1 MRDVKT
7 KHGDIQGRGGR
18 TAMIGVSLG
27 IAVLL
32 GACQKTT
39 GGQVAAVV
47 NDDEI
52 TQQEVRLEAEG
63 QGAAGNAALPAA
75 ARAGLVQRIVERN
88 LLAGYARREGLDK
101 GPEYVLRRRQLEQ
114 TLLATLAAR
123 KLAGTPTAP
132 TQADVRAYIE
142 RNPTFFAK
150 RERLTLDQIR
160 FATPADGKK
169 IQALVRSGNIAA
181 VATQLTA
188 ERIPFQRGTA
198 ALDTASVAADIAR
211 QIANL
216 PAGQVFDITSGGVTY
231 ISAVT
236 GRAPIASDPATWTAA
251 ATEAVRRDQ
260 SGSRV
265 AVAVEKLRKEAKITY
280 DPAYKPVATKP

>member
-1 MRDVKT
+1 
-7 KHGDIQGRGGR
+7 
-18 TAMIGVSLG
+18 
-27 IAVLL
+27 LL

-63 QGAAGNAALPAA
+63 QGATGSAALPAA

-101 GPEYVLRRRQLEQ
+101 GPEYVLRRRLLEQ

-123 KLAGTPTAP
+123 KLAGTPVAP
-132 TQADVRAYIE
+132 TPADVRAFIE
-142 RNPTFFAK
+142 SNPTFFAK
-150 RERLTLDQIR
+150 RERLMLDQIR

-169 IQALVRSGNIAA
+169 IQSLVRRGSTDQVAA
-181 VATQLTA
+181 QLNA
-188 ERIPFQRGTA
+188 EKIPFQRGAA
-198 ALDTASVAADIAR
+198 ALDTASVAPDVAR
-211 QIANL
+211 QIVGL
-216 PAGQVFDITSGGVTY
+216 PAGQAFDITSGGTTY

-236 GRAPIASDPATWTAA
+236 SRAPIASDPATWTAA

-260 SGSRV
+260 SGKRV
-265 AVAVEKLRKEAKITY
+265 AAAVEKLRKEAKITY
-280 DPAYKPVATKP
+280 DSAYKPVTPKP